1 MQWSSDLLGDAEKSL
16 LSRCS
21 VFAGGFDLP
30 AAHAVAGSDDEFET
44 LDLLD
49 ALVRKSLLVADRS
62 AEQRRFS
69 MLETIRQFG
78 EEQLTATGEAKAAR
92 TAHARHFAEREADV
106 LALWDSPRQREASRH
121 RGRDRQC
128 HVTGRIDDAVGYLDA
143 GHAAI
148 ESGRFD
154 DVRREFEGILAGAY
168 LANGQLERCVEVYR
182 NIVARSPGGACT
194 VARSS
199 LALALTIAGAGD
211 EAMAVSEGLIATD
224 ATDNPHVV
232 SWALFA
238 YGFARGDADP
248 ELAYDVLRRG
258 LRIAQESGNR
268 RVESIL
274 TVGLSRL
281 AATHADPTN
290 AFHFLSVAIR
300 NLYDSGSFSILPTPL
315 AVLAAIF
322 DRLGHHE
329 PAATICGFAAT
340 PLSRTAFPEINRA
353 ITHLRELLGD
363 EVYESF
369 ARASEHM
376 TNATMATYALDQID
390 QARAGLLRA
399 H

>member
-1 MQWSSDLLGDAEKSL
+1 M
-16 LSRCS
+16 
-21 VFAGGFDLP
+21 
-30 AAHAVAGSDDEFET
+30 AA
-44 LDLLD
+44 
-49 ALVRKSLLVADRS
+49 
-62 AEQRRFS
+62 
-69 MLETIRQFG
+69 
-78 EEQLTATGEAKAAR
+78 
-92 TAHARHFAEREADV
+92 
-106 LALWDSPRQREASRH
+106 
-121 RGRDRQC
+121 QC

-390 QARAGLLRA
+390 QARR
-399 H
+399 